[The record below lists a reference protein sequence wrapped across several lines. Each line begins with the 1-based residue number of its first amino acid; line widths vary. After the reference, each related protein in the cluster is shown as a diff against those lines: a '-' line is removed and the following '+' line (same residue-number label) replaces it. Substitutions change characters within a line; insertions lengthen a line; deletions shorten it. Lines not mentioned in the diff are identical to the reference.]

1 MDELNIL
8 NRIDSILEAGG
19 DHTEELRAK
28 PLHFFPAVNP
38 EDPDGSFPT
47 EATPHDTVPER
58 VSDDNSN
65 HKKEEM
71 PKVEMPEDTI
81 LEEKIL
87 EELTP
92 EKVTAVPSNRRS
104 KRLQQIADEDLPREK
119 ALRLGVDALTDSE
132 LIAILLGS
140 GTKEKSVIELAQEI
154 LHDNDNRLAYLS
166 RKSIPWLMKRYKGLG
181 LAKATILAA
190 AVALGGRA
198 QASLAIKDLQL
209 SSSESVY
216 SCMRS
221 QLERINHEEFWVLHL
236 SRANRLQSKE
246 QISKGGQ
253 FQTSVDVK
261 LIAKSVIDRL
271 SAAII
276 LVHNHPSG
284 NMTPSVADDQLTRR
298 IVDVCKLVDVPVLDH
313 VIVGPSGYYSYRDN
327 GKL

>member
-28 PLHFFPAVNP
+28 PLHFFPAVDPENP
-38 EDPDGSFPT
+38 KGSSPA
-47 EATPHDTVPER
+47 EAIRHDTVPER
-58 VSDDNSN
+58 VHNENSN
-65 HKKEEM
+65 LPKEKM
-71 PKVEMPEDTI
+71 PKETM

-92 EKVTAVPSNRRS
+92 EKVVTVPSNRRS
-104 KRLQQIADEDLPREK
+104 RRLQQMADEDLPREK

-181 LAKATILAA
+181 MAKATILAA
-190 AVALGGRA
+190 SVALGGRA

-284 NMTPSVADDQLTRR
+284 NMTPSTADDQLTRR
-298 IVDVCKLVDVPVLDH
+298 IVDVCKLIDVPVLDH
-313 VIVGPSGYYSYRDN
+313 VIVGPAGYYSYRDN